1 MTVAPPSRQGP
12 CRDGSPTRP
21 GRAQLGSLAA
31 ISRGSGTAEGETPSG
46 QPAGRQGYGIQSP
59 PTRDFACLCRLYNCR
74 SMKFRGAILLQ
85 SGILLVAVVVGQTS
99 AQDDLP
105 SAPSAVQQQRSKPKP
120 PPPPPPAQTQTPSP
134 TPSDTSA
141 NKVAPGQT
149 DAESKNGAAANSSQN
164 SSDDAATTI
173 TKTVNEVN
181 VVFTVTDK
189 HGRYVKNLAKADF
202 SVLDDSKPAEQIR
215 SFHNETDL
223 PLQVGLLVDASNSVR
238 DRFKFEQ
245 ESAIEF
251 LNQTVRPRYD
261 KAFVVGFDVTPEV
274 TQDFTD
280 NTEALSR
287 GVRALRPGG
296 GTAMYD
302 ALYFA
307 ARDKLLKEQQNGAVR
322 RAIIPLS
329 DGDDNM
335 SHVTREEAI
344 DMAQRADVIVYTIST
359 NVTGSRHAGDKV
371 LERIAD
377 ATGGRSFFPFQITDV
392 ANAFVEIQDEL
403 RSQYALSYKPADFRT
418 DGRYHTIE
426 ILAQN
431 HKGLRVRSRRGYYAP
446 AQ

>member
-1 MTVAPPSRQGP
+1 MDP
-12 CRDGSPTRP
+12 CRSVNL
-21 GRAQLGSLAA
+21 RAALQLYSYNEEKMRVRTFSLFLSVMILLLPVALA
-31 ISRGSGTAEGETPSG
+31 QNSG
-46 QPAGRQGYGIQSP
+46 QGE
-59 PTRDFACLCRLYNCR
+59 
-74 SMKFRGAILLQ
+74 
-85 SGILLVAVVVGQTS
+85 
-99 AQDDLP
+99 LP
-105 SAPSAVQQQRSKPKP
+105 SAPSAVRQQEKAQKPA
-120 PPPPPPAQTQTPSP
+120 PAAPQQSAPAPQDITSQTQAPAEPAKPQATPP
-134 TPSDTSA
+134 TEQPPVTTPANEGQKPISSSTSA
-141 NKVAPGQT
+141 APT
-149 DAESKNGAAANSSQN
+149 APEEDNPV
-164 SSDDAATTI
+164 
-173 TKTVNEVN
+173 TKIIRVVNEVN

-189 HGRYVKNLAKADF
+189 HGRYVKNLKKDDF
-202 SVLDDSKPAEQIR
+202 HVIDDSKPAEEIR
-215 SFHNETDL
+215 SFHSETDL

-287 GVRALRPGG
+287 GVRALRAGG

-307 ARDKLLKEQQNGAVR
+307 CRDKLLKAPQTGPTR
-322 RAIIPLS
+322 RAIILLS
-329 DGDDNM
+329 DGDDNQ
-335 SHVTREEAI
+335 SHVTREESI
-344 DMAQRADVIVYTIST
+344 EMAQRAEVIVYTIST
-359 NVTGSRHAGDKV
+359 NVTGGKQRGDKV
-371 LERIAD
+371 LERIAE
-377 ATGGRSFFPFQITDV
+377 ATGGRAFFPFQINDV

-403 RSQYALSYKPADFRT
+403 RSQYALSYKPADFRS

-446 AQ
+446 AR

>member
-1 MTVAPPSRQGP
+1 
-12 CRDGSPTRP
+12 
-21 GRAQLGSLAA
+21 
-31 ISRGSGTAEGETPSG
+31 
-46 QPAGRQGYGIQSP
+46 
-59 PTRDFACLCRLYNCR
+59 
-74 SMKFRGAILLQ
+74 MKFRGISLFLGSLLF
-85 SGILLVAVVVGQTS
+85 VAVVF
-99 AQDDLP
+99 AQNSGVDHLP
-105 SAPSAVQQQRSKPKP
+105 SAASAVQQERTQ
-120 PPPPPPAQTQTPSP
+120 PPPPAAPPASPEPQASTISPSSHP
-134 TPSDTSA
+134 QEALSA
-141 NKVAPGQT
+141 DSPAAQAPPAQL
-149 DAESKNGAAANSSQN
+149 GASSQGKADQPSN
-164 SSDDAATTI
+164 PPEEPAATI

-181 VVFTVTDK
+181 VVFTVTDR
-189 HGRYVKNLAKADF
+189 HGRFVKDLTKRDF
-202 SVLDDSKPAEQIR
+202 SVLDDGKPVEQIR

-287 GVRALRPGG
+287 GVRLLRPGG

-307 ARDKLLKEQQNGAVR
+307 CRDKLLKEQQSGPVR
-322 RAIIPLS
+322 RAIILLS

-344 DMAQRADVIVYTIST
+344 EMAQRADVIVYTIST
-359 NVTGSRHAGDKV
+359 NLTGGGRGGDRV
-371 LERIAD
+371 LDRIAE
-377 ATGGRSFFPFQITDV
+377 ATGGRAFVPFQLNDV
-392 ANAFVEIQDEL
+392 ANAFVDIQAEL
-403 RSQYALSYKPADFRT
+403 RSQYALSYKPVDLRP
-418 DGRYHTIE
+418 DGRFHTIE

-446 AQ
+446 TR

>member
-1 MTVAPPSRQGP
+1 
-12 CRDGSPTRP
+12 
-21 GRAQLGSLAA
+21 
-31 ISRGSGTAEGETPSG
+31 
-46 QPAGRQGYGIQSP
+46 
-59 PTRDFACLCRLYNCR
+59 
-74 SMKFRGAILLQ
+74 MKFRG
-85 SGILLVAVVVGQTS
+85 SVLLVGSILFLAAAFAQTS
-99 AQDDLP
+99 GSDELP
-105 SAPSAVQQQRSKPKP
+105 SAPSAVRQERSKPKP
-120 PPPPPPAQTQTPSP
+120 APPAKVEAQASTPSQTTP
-134 TPSDTSA
+134 PAETPAAKSGTPQATPSTQE
-141 NKVAPGQT
+141 KIGQ
-149 DAESKNGAAANSSQN
+149 GSSG
-164 SSDDAATTI
+164 SDDVTTTI

-181 VVFTVTDK
+181 VVFTVTDR
-189 HGRYVKNLAKADF
+189 HGRYVKNLGRGDF
-202 SVLDDSKPAEQIR
+202 SVLDDSKPAGQIR
-215 SFHNETDL
+215 SFHSETDL
-223 PLQVGLLVDASNSVR
+223 PLQVGLMVDASNSVR

-307 ARDKLLKEQQNGAVR
+307 CRDKLLKEPRNGPVR
-322 RAIIPLS
+322 RAIILLS

-344 DMAQRADVIVYTIST
+344 EMALRAEVIVYSIST
-359 NVTGSRHAGDKV
+359 NITGGARHSGDKV

-377 ATGGRSFFPFQITDV
+377 ATGGRAFFPFQLNDV
-392 ANAFVEIQDEL
+392 ADAFVEIQDEL
-403 RSQYALSYKPADFRT
+403 RSQYALSYNPSDLRT

-446 AQ
+446 TQ